1 MSKTP
6 EFEEIDLEAEDYEE
20 EELKPLT
27 PAEKEKMIARL
38 KAMTELY
45 EHCEADAKKLE
56 ALIDELP
63 VMFQREK
70 ELMDYYYSEWRQDY
84 EHADEIPPAE
94 YLGITSEDT
103 IWNTMVGLHQGA
115 LQILKLLINHI
126 VPSED

>member
-6 EFEEIDLEAEDYEE
+6 EFEEIDLEAEDYKE

-27 PAEKEKMIARL
+27 PAEKEKTIARL

-45 EHCEADAKKLE
+45 ERCEADVKKLE

-70 ELMDYYYSEWRQDY
+70 ELMDYYYSDWRQDY
-84 EHADEIPPAE
+84 DHADELPAGE

-103 IWNTMVGLHQGA
+103 IWNTMVGEHQSA

-126 VPSED
+126 APSED